1 MKGFLV
7 DLHLVHDDPTELFL
21 LFWFTADWCVYPMS
35 DDVLYPTEC
44 VLLLVFGTF
53 PPAYWHSSK
62 ILGFF
67 ETGLYH

>member
-53 PPAYWHSSK
+53 PPAYWYSSK
-62 ILGFF
+62 ILGIF